1 MGEAGVRRNLLAAAA
16 LLALAACADKVLP
29 VDSAGRT
36 TALPTGSA
44 AATAQTPQ
52 PPEATASPPGPN
64 DQCGAAELGYLVGKT
79 RTEIPVPIDPSK
91 RRVVCTTCPTT
102 QDYRPDRQTITYD
115 AATNLVVRVRC
126 G

>member
-1 MGEAGVRRNLLAAAA
+1 MGEAGMRRIALGFLAAV
-16 LLALAACADKVLP
+16 ALAGCADKVLP

-36 TALPTGSA
+36 TALPTGPA
-44 AATAQTPQ
+44 ATTAQTPQ

-64 DQCGAAELGYLVGKT
+64 DQCGAAELGYLVGKS

-91 RRVVCTTCPTT
+91 RRVVCTTCPMT
-102 QDYRPDRQTITYD
+102 QDFRPDRQTITYD
-115 AATNLVVRVRC
+115 AGTGLVVGVKC

>member
-1 MGEAGVRRNLLAAAA
+1 MRRIVVFAAFGA
-16 LLALAACADKVLP
+16 LALAGCADKVLP

-36 TALPTGSA
+36 TALPTGPA

-52 PPEATASPPGPN
+52 PPKATASPPGPN
-64 DQCGAAELGYLVGKT
+64 DQCGAAELGYLVGKA

-91 RRVVCTTCPTT
+91 RRVVCTTCPVT
-102 QDYRPDRQTITYD
+102 QDFRPDRQTITYD
-115 AATNLVVRVRC
+115 AATNLVVGVRC